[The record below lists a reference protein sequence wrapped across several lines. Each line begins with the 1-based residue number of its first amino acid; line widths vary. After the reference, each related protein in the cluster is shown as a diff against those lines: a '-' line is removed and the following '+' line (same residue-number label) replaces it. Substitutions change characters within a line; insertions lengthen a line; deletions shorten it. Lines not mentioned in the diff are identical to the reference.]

1 MINGFGELKF
11 ATLSKRSKL
20 RYQVSNFDGVV
31 LEIVIW
37 SQRILKQNKHKSYT
51 PMWVENRHS
60 DFGDQWEIGP
70 E

>member
-1 MINGFGELKF
+1 MLPWVNG
-11 ATLSKRSKL
+11 LSWDTSNSS
-20 RYQVSNFDGVV
+20 QVSNFDGVV

-51 PMWVENRHS
+51 PMWAENRHS

>member
-1 MINGFGELKF
+1 MLPWVNG
-11 ATLSKRSKL
+11 LSWDTSNSS
-20 RYQVSNFDGVV
+20 QVSNFDGVV